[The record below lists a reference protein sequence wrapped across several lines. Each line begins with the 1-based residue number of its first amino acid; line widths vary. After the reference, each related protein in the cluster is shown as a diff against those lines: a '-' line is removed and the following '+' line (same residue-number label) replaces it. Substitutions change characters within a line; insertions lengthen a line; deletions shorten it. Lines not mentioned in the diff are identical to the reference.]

1 MLDYD
6 RLFIGG
12 DWVASVDSDVLVVRS
27 PASGDVVGRV
37 PLASAGDVEAAVV
50 AARKAFDEGPWPRL
64 SMVERAEALERFAK
78 ALAPLGPELDQLVPL
93 ESGIPICFQSG
104 SSAFPLI
111 DYYVDL
117 ARSYQ
122 VEEIRPGRPGGS
134 GPAVIRH
141 SPLGVVAGVVPW
153 NGPVMQILMKAVPA
167 MVAGCS
173 MVVKTAPE

>member
-50 AARKAFDEGPWPRL
+50 AARQAFDEGPWPHL
-64 SMVERAEALERFAK
+64 SMVERAEAAGRYREGTGPVGPRAGPAGAPRERDPDLLPIGEQRLPAHRLLRGPWPG
-78 ALAPLGPELDQLVPL
+78 ATRSRRSDRDAPVVP
-93 ESGIPICFQSG
+93 
-104 SSAFPLI
+104 
-111 DYYVDL
+111 
-117 ARSYQ
+117 
-122 VEEIRPGRPGGS
+122 

-153 NGPVMQILMKAVPA
+153 NGPV
-167 MVAGCS
+167 CRF
-173 MVVKTAPE
+173 